1 MGISEIGGLVNALA
15 SRTSLPYFGILGKDV
30 TDALSKELNMPKGV
44 IVMQVEEGSPAMENG
59 IQATDVITSLDGS
72 EVESMQDYM
81 AILRDRKPGD
91 TISVSLWRKGK
102 SEYKETKVNITL
114 AKR

>member
-1 MGISEIGGLVNALA
+1 MI
-15 SRTSLPYFGILGKDV
+15 TYF
-30 TDALSKELNMPKGV
+30 
-44 IVMQVEEGSPAMENG
+44 
-59 IQATDVITSLDGS
+59 DGS

>member
-1 MGISEIGGLVNALA
+1 
-15 SRTSLPYFGILGKDV
+15 
-30 TDALSKELNMPKGV
+30 MPKGV

-102 SEYKETKVNITL
+102 SEQIGSHQHTDGIRTRVQFPATAFLRYNFHGHKNIDHNT
-114 AKR
+114 

>member
-1 MGISEIGGLVNALA
+1 M
-15 SRTSLPYFGILGKDV
+15 
-30 TDALSKELNMPKGV
+30 
-44 IVMQVEEGSPAMENG
+44 SPAMENG

>member
-1 MGISEIGGLVNALA
+1 MRQQHEIT
-15 SRTSLPYFGILGKDV
+15 TSGPLL
-30 TDALSKELNMPKGV
+30 
-44 IVMQVEEGSPAMENG
+44 
-59 IQATDVITSLDGS
+59 GS